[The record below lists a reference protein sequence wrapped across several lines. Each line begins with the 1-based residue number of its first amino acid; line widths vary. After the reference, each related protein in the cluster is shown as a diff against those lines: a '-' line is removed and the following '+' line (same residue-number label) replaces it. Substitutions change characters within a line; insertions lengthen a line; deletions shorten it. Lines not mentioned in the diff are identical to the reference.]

1 MKTGFGA
8 MLALALLCG
17 PAAAQ
22 TASYPQRPITIV
34 VTAAPGGVTDV
45 TARALGK
52 GLTEAWG
59 QPVIVENKGGGA
71 HIVGAENVAK
81 AAPDGYTL
89 MVAEAG
95 TFTVN
100 PVVYPPGK
108 IPYDT
113 NTAFVPI
120 SGLVRINQ
128 ALLAKKSL
136 PADNAA
142 QLIALAKQK
151 PGELTF
157 GTAGLGSAPHMN
169 IELFENMAGVK
180 LTPVHYRGAVPALN
194 DVRGGTVD
202 LMSVSVSLALPA
214 YRAGQIKIL
223 GIGSLKRLPQAADI
237 PTVAE
242 SGLPGYEAVTWF
254 GLFGPARMPHDLVA
268 KLNGTV
274 HQIFEDPAFRKR
286 FLDPQMFE
294 SMPGTPEDF
303 AAFVKTDQAK
313 WLKVIHDRHI
323 TME

>member
-1 MKTGFGA
+1 MKTWSGVL
-8 MLALALLCG
+8 LALASLCS

-22 TASYPQRPITIV
+22 TAAYPQRPITIV
-34 VTAAPGGVTDV
+34 VTAAAGGVTDV
-45 TARALGK
+45 TARALGQ
-52 GLTEAWG
+52 GLSKAWG

-71 HIVGAENVAK
+71 HIVGAETVAK

-95 TFTVN
+95 TFTIN

-108 IPYDT
+108 LPYDT

-151 PGELTF
+151 PGQITF
-157 GTAGLGSAPHMN
+157 GTAGIGSAPHMN

-180 LTPVHYRGAVPALN
+180 FTPVHYRGAVPALN

-214 YRAGQIKIL
+214 FRAGEIKIL
-223 GIGSLKRLPQAADI
+223 GIGSLKRLPQVPDI
-237 PTVAE
+237 PTVSE
-242 SGLPGYEAVTWF
+242 SGLPGYEAITWF
-254 GLFGPARMPHDLVA
+254 GLFGPAGMPHDVVM
-268 KLNGTV
+268 KLNAEV
-274 HQIFEDPAFRKR
+274 HHTFEDPVFRKR
-286 FLDPQMFE
+286 FLDPQMFD
-294 SMPGTPEDF
+294 SMPGTPDEF
-303 AAFVKTDQAK
+303 ATFVKADQAK
-313 WLKVIHDRHI
+313 WAAVIHERHI
-323 TME
+323 KME